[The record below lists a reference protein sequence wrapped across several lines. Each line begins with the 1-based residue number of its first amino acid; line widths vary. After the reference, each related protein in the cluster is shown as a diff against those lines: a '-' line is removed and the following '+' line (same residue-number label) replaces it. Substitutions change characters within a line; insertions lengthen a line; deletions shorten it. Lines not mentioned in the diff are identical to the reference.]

1 MARDHSLQAGGV
13 SLRPRRQKGVLP
25 HERADYGKAPPR
37 TIRLRRRDS
46 PPLHYS
52 VSKLTKKALFLMG
65 HEIASPHF
73 EMPSQSH
80 PLTHS
85 LTHASHVSSKIPQVK
100 EGEEGVGSKGA
111 IFGGKKEF
119 FELPS
124 LSFTLTHFTFTSPF
138 CAIPNVG
145 FLTRLGSSCQ

>member
-85 LTHASHVSSKIPQVK
+85 LTHASHVFSKIPQVK
-100 EGEEGVGSKGA
+100 EGRGGRWIKGDEFWREEGILRA
-111 IFGGKKEF
+111 P
-119 FELPS
+119 LPLFHTHS
-124 LSFTLTHFTFTSPF
+124 LHIHFPLLRNPERRLFDPF
-138 CAIPNVG
+138 
-145 FLTRLGSSCQ
+145 R